1 MTPLIA
7 KLLTMVTSTIS
18 PPVAPAKRPLPTP
31 KPASAPPA
39 RTRPRWP
46 ARLGFLF
53 IGAGLALVPWL
64 FVLASSLPATTTAA
78 HWPIAWVGLDTLEA
92 LALITTG
99 VLLTRRDPRG
109 CLTAMVTATLLTADA
124 WFDVSTAA
132 PGADQI
138 TAVAMAACL
147 EIPLAV
153 LCTVLALRTLPRPS

>member
-1 MTPLIA
+1 MIA

-18 PPVAPAKRPLPTP
+18 PPVAPAKRPLPKRPT
-31 KPASAPPA
+31 ASPI

-46 ARLGFLF
+46 ARLGLLL

-64 FVLASSLPATTTAA
+64 FVLASSLPATATAA

-99 VLLTRRDPRG
+99 VLVTRRDSRG
-109 CLTAMVTATLLTADA
+109 CLTAMVTATLLAVDA

-132 PGADQI
+132 PGADQV

-153 LCTVLALRTLPRPS
+153 LCTVLALRVLPRHS